1 VRQVFRVVRERTWTS
16 RATGERRTSREV
28 AWGITSLDRDRADAA
43 RLLSLVR
50 GHWAIENR
58 TFYVRDEAFGEDRCR
73 VRRGNGPQILSAFR
87 NLGLNALRA
96 AGSPNISAS
105 LRHCAW
111 NLPYV
116 LQILRI
122 TN

>member
-1 VRQVFRVVRERTWTS
+1 MRQVFRVVRERTLTD
-16 RATGERRTSREV
+16 RTTGERRTSREV
-28 AWGITSLDRDRADAA
+28 AWGITDLDRHRADAA

-50 GHWAIENR
+50 GHWAVENSV
-58 TFYVRDEAFGEDRCR
+58 FYVRDEAFGEDRCR
-73 VRRGNGPQILSAFR
+73 VQRGNGPQVLAAFR
-87 NLGLNALRA
+87 NLALAALRTD
-96 AGSPNISAS
+96 GSRNISAS

-116 LQILRI
+116 LKILRI